1 MSELRG
7 KTALVAGGSRGLGRG
22 AVEALAAAGAGVVAL
37 ARDEGTL
44 AALAGEVAGL
54 RTFAGDVADP
64 ATAERALGEIRPD
77 ILVLSAGATP
87 HMAPVQA
94 QSWAQFSRIWN
105 TDVRATFEFGRR
117 ALDLPLAPGSTVI
130 VVSSGA
136 AIGGSPL
143 SGGYS
148 GAKRMQWF
156 LAGFL
161 RQEAAALDLGIR
173 FLALLPKQIVGET
186 ALGHAAATGYA
197 DRQGITKAAF
207 LERFGAPLT
216 PALFGRGVVDLL
228 TDPAYAEG
236 LAFGITG
243 QGLEPLD

>member
-1 MSELRG
+1 MTDIDG

-22 AVEALAAAGAGVVAL
+22 VVERLAQAGAEVVAL
-37 ARDEGTL
+37 ARDETAL
-44 AALAGEVAGL
+44 AALAREITGV
-54 RTFAGDVADP
+54 RTYAGDVADP
-64 ATAERALGEIRPD
+64 ATAERALREIRPD
-77 ILVLSAGATP
+77 ILVLSAGAKP
-87 HMAPVQA
+87 HMAPVQE
-94 QSWAQFSRIWN
+94 QSWEQFSRVWN
-105 TDVRATFEFGRR
+105 TDVRAAFEFGRQ
-117 ALDLPLAPGSTVI
+117 ALALPLAPGSTVI

-161 RQEAAALDLGIR
+161 QQEAAARDLGIR

-197 DRQGITKAAF
+197 ERQGITKEAF

-216 PALFGRGVVDLL
+216 PALFGQGVVDLL

-243 QGLEPLD
+243 QGLESID

>member
-1 MSELRG
+1 MTDIQG

-22 AVEALAAAGAGVVAL
+22 AVEALVKAGAEVVAL
-37 ARDEGTL
+37 ARDEETL
-44 AALAGEVAGL
+44 AALAREVAGV
-54 RTFAGDVADP
+54 RTFVGDVADP
-64 ATAERALGEIRPD
+64 ATAERALREIRPD
-77 ILVLSAGATP
+77 IVVLSAGATP
-87 HMAPVQA
+87 HMAPAQE
-94 QSWAQFSRIWN
+94 QSWEQFSRVWN
-105 TDVRATFEFGRR
+105 TDVRATLEFGKQ
-117 ALDLPLAPGSTVI
+117 ALGLPLAPGSTVI

-161 RQEAAALDLGIR
+161 QQEAAGRDLGIR

-197 DRQGITKAAF
+197 ERQGITKEAF
-207 LERFGAPLT
+207 LERFGTQLT
-216 PALFGRGVVDLL
+216 PAMFGQGVVDLL
-228 TDPAYAEG
+228 TDATYAEG

-243 QGLEPLD
+243 GGLESLD